1 MKRQIVVIGGQ
12 AKILEKGPGKSAGK
26 YFHPRVGLGNSFEG
40 SIKRQAVQRS

>member
-12 AKILEKGPGKSAGK
+12 AKILEKGKYRD
-26 YFHPRVGLGNSFEG
+26 YFHPGVGLGNSFEG